1 DDAQRFAQAWV
12 KKDQS
17 TGPWEFEYRIR
28 SADGRLH
35 NIHSRGVRMAD
46 DRGDPQGWI
55 GVNFDI
61 TDSKRSLNRLSF
73 LAEAGRLLASS
84 LDPDTTLD
92 RIATLCVP
100 QLADW
105 CTIEILDEDG
115 TLKPLALKHT
125 DPAKVEWARALQ
137 ARYPSSPNDAN
148 GAYQVVRT
156 GEPLLLKT
164 IPDEKLVAAARD

>member
-1 DDAQRFAQAWV
+1 NAQGELVFMSQSFLDMAGLELKDVVDGSWLSRMPRDDGQRFAQAWV

-105 CTIEILDEDG
+105 CTIEILDE
-115 TLKPLALKHT
+115 
-125 DPAKVEWARALQ
+125 
-137 ARYPSSPNDAN
+137 
-148 GAYQVVRT
+148 
-156 GEPLLLKT
+156 
-164 IPDEKLVAAARD
+164 